1 MRWTRTPNK
10 YHAKK
15 TVREGQVFDSKREAK
30 RYTELLILQRAGKIS
45 DLRTQVEY
53 ELIPA
58 QREPDTVGSRG
69 GIKRGKVIERAVKY
83 VADFVYVD
91 ENGTEIVEDA
101 KGYKDGQAY
110 ALFVIKRKLMLYT
123 HHIHVREV

>member
-1 MRWTRTPNK
+1 MRWTRTKNK

-15 TVREGQVFDSKREAK
+15 TVREGQMFDSKREAK
-30 RYTELLILQRAGKIS
+30 RYTELMLLQRAGKIS
-45 DLRTQVEY
+45 NLRTQVEY

-58 QREPDTVGSRG
+58 QREPDTVGARG

-110 ALFVIKRKLMLYT
+110 AVFVIKRKLMLYI
-123 HHIHVREV
+123 HHIHVKEV

>member
-1 MRWTRTPNK
+1 MRWTRTKNK

-15 TVREGQVFDSKREAK
+15 TVREGQMFDSKREAK
-30 RYTELLILQRAGKIS
+30 RYTELLILQRVGKIS

-69 GIKRGKVIERAVKY
+69 GIKRGKVIERAIKY
-83 VADFVYVD
+83 VADFVYRD
-91 ENGTEIVEDA
+91 EDGTEIVEDA

-110 ALFVIKRKLMLYT
+110 AVFVIKRKLMLYT

>member
-110 ALFVIKRKLMLYT
+110 AVFVIKRKLMLYK